1 MIIMAETLKSF
12 ETRINP
18 KPLEKETIHSGHFMV
33 SKFEA
38 EEPDDDDDVAVPV
51 PDAML
56 NKANM
61 NLQAV
66 TSVTAVRSSTS
77 KIVNIPGQTI
87 AIETSLAKLFQCMSL
102 AYRQKLTSPKWNR
115 FKGIK
120 LRWKDKIRLNNV
132 IWRCWHMQF
141 ITKKNSLVCQ
151 FASPL
156 DVDTHNKPEAVVLE
170 GKYWKRKLNAVTAEY
185 KKWRMFARNQV
196 MGWGP
201 KDAQDVLSE
210 MDLLGWQPHSND
222 CSHMMVDEDYMEF
235 MSDTL
240 FSSIAAQP
248 FAFPDPREI
257 ARGGAGLWADLIQ
270 PSLVQLQPNLDDD
283 VMDTFEPLHDLL
295 CSKLPPVPEEIS
307 TGTASDSS
315 IQDLYRALNGT
326 YQDMTSEPPP
336 PPPPLPSPKPLA
348 GRNSSLYRPVVKQE
362 PQYPSYQY
370 ASQPVASPR
379 TSTYKPYMPLT
390 YNMPT
395 QQPQHQSVTHYQ
407 QLSPPPPPPPLPP
420 PPAQAPAATCI
431 QSAPSPPEFKL
442 PSTPPPS
449 AAAAYPCSL
458 SSLQRTNMRSN
469 SLPLCDK
476 PMPQRRATEQVFA
489 IPKLKHRNRSRSGSS
504 LMTPGKSST
513 PTLIS
518 AGSDPALN
526 TTQTPNA
533 LLHQLLTTNNNNCN
547 TATNYSYRG
556 VSASSPLID
565 KSLADSMGGP
575 AMASGSPVA
584 SYSGYTHTQSSA
596 AVHIINTNT
605 DSNDGVEHIMPDN
618 TPVMY
623 SSHSPSDTFTFSANV
638 TTGALSRRMAT
649 NQQMPTILSQSP
661 SSTIVVNS
669 PSPLSISA
677 EHSPQMVGSA
687 SNSPKH
693 PDSPGN
699 DSLSLSP
706 LNVGSPNSPNS
717 KSGRRTYKEHRRVCH
732 INAEQKRRCTIKNG
746 FDTLHALIP
755 QLNHNPNAKLSK
767 AAMLQKGAEYIRQL
781 RNERNQL
788 KEEMDSLRQ
797 QVECLNSAISNCQ
810 SMLPATGA
818 PVSRHRTSRMKEMYN
833 EYIRSRTQENWRFWL
848 LSLICEPLL
857 VSFNNT
863 VSTAS
868 LDDLYRTTLIW
879 VEQHCSL
886 VDLRPVVLNA
896 LRHLCTSTEFL
907 SDPTKLPSEAQA
919 AAIKSHSSN
928 SS

>member
-1 MIIMAETLKSF
+1 MIIMAQTLKSF
-12 ETRINP
+12 ETRIRP
-18 KPLEKETIHSGHFMV
+18 KPPEKETIHSGHFMV

-66 TSVTAVRSSTS
+66 QSVTAVCSSTC
-77 KIVNIPGQTI
+77 KIANIPGQSI

-185 KKWRMFARNQV
+185 KKWRMFYRNQLL
-196 MGWGP
+196 GWAP
-201 KDAQDVLSE
+201 RDCQDMLSE
-210 MDLLGWQPHSND
+210 MDFLDWQPHSND
-222 CSHMMVDEDYMEF
+222 SNMMVDEDYMEF

-240 FSSIAAQP
+240 FSSISAQP

-257 ARGGAGLWADLIQ
+257 ARGAGLWADLIQ

-283 VMDTFEPLHDLL
+283 VMDTLEPLHDLL

-326 YQDMTSEPPP
+326 YQEMTSEQPP
-336 PPPPLPSPKPLA
+336 PPPPLPSPKPLS
-348 GRNSSLYRPVVKQE
+348 RNSSIYRPVKQE
-362 PQYPSYQY
+362 PQYTSYQY
-370 ASQPVASPR
+370 APQPVQSPR
-379 TSTYKPYMPLT
+379 TSPTSYKPFTSLMYGMSP
-390 YNMPT
+390 
-395 QQPQHQSVTHYQ
+395 QQPPQTVTHYQ
-407 QLSPPPPPPPLPP
+407 QLSPPPPPPLPP
-420 PPAQAPAATCI
+420 PPTQSTANI
-431 QSAPSPPEFKL
+431 QSASSPPEFKL

-449 AAAAYPCSL
+449 AATSYPT
-458 SSLQRTNMRSN
+458 LQRPNMRSN

-476 PMPQRRATEQVFA
+476 PMPQRRATEEVFA
-489 IPKLKHRNRSRSGSS
+489 IPKLKHRNRSRSGSC
-504 LMTPGKSST
+504 LITPGKSAT

-526 TTQTPNA
+526 TSQSQNA
-533 LLHQLLTTNNNNCN
+533 LLHQLLTTNSSNNCN
-547 TATNYSYRG
+547 TATNYNYRPVNTSG
-556 VSASSPLID
+556 GAMMD
-565 KSLADSMGGP
+565 KSSACMTDAAMGAGGSMDR
-575 AMASGSPVA
+575 PVV
-584 SYSGYTHTQSSA
+584 SYSGYSQSQNA
-596 AVHIINTNT
+596 TALHNINT
-605 DSNDGVEHIMPDN
+605 DSNDGVELIMPADN
-618 TPVMY
+618 SPVMY

-638 TTGALSRRMAT
+638 TSAALSRRMTKNQPMAT
-649 NQQMPTILSQSP
+649 MLSQTPASAL
-661 SSTIVVNS
+661 VVNT

-677 EHSPQMVGSA
+677 QHSPQ
-687 SNSPKH
+687 
-693 PDSPGN
+693 
-699 DSLSLSP
+699 
-706 LNVGSPNSPNS
+706 
-717 KSGRRTYKEHRRVCH
+717 EHRRVCH

-755 QLNHNPNAKLSK
+755 QLNQNPNAKLSK

-797 QVECLNSAISNCQ
+797 QVDCLNSAISNCQ

-833 EYIRSRTQENWRFWL
+833 DYIRSRTQENWRFWL

-896 LRHLCTSTEFL
+896 LRHLCTSTDFL

-919 AAIKSHSSN
+919 AAMKSHSSN
-928 SS
+928 S